1 MSRLK
6 VLLIACIIAVGVIM
20 DVLRDLVRKIEWRDR

>member
-6 VLLIACIIAVGVIM
+6 VLLIACIIAAGVIM
-20 DVLRDLVRKIEWRDR
+20 DVLKDLVHKIERRDR